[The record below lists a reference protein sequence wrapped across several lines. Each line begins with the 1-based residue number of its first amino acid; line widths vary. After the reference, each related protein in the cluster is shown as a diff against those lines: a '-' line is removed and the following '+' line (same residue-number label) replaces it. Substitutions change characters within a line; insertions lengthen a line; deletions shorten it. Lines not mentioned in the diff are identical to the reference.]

1 MKYLETYLKTIEG
14 RGNKQLADSIRKTV
28 DNIAPKYL
36 EEFSFCEHEVGLLFG
51 NVQSGKTGQ
60 MFGVIS
66 VAADISKEDA
76 IIAAKAEI
84 ENTLDT
90 INQAFTELLNNLFQD
105 AVLDA
110 TTDAQVLKTML
121 AREGLMNQMDFTA
134 AGSDSG
140 F

>member
-66 VAADISKEDA
+66 VAADLGFPVFLI
-76 IIAAKAEI
+76 
-84 ENTLDT
+84 L
-90 INQAFTELLNNLFQD
+90 
-105 AVLDA
+105 
-110 TTDAQVLKTML
+110 TTDNVIRLSVCGRTWMVSVYVTNMIRRFL
-121 AREGLMNQMDFTA
+121 RRTV
-134 AGSDSG
+134 
-140 F
+140 